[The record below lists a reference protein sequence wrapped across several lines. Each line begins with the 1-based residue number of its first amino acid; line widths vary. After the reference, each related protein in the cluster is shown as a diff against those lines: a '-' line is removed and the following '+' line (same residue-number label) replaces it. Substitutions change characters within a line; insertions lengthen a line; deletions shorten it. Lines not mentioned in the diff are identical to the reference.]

1 MAMSSPEVAKIQD
14 LKGGGGLVAVTGKR
28 PMPKPGKSMYI
39 TERHIRDAASDTFK
53 GRQSTKPVLKFK
65 ADLNG
70 NVRRLFAALQDG
82 SYKDLLQYYR
92 KVIVNNNDKIR
103 ICDAP
108 LLDSLLLEH
117 LWLVFVKPAYDLVN
131 PGVARNCLPEH
142 GITAR
147 RREHS
152 VLKEAK
158 RLFYDQRHLQWLV
171 DVDQRL
177 CYRHVTVKCYRR
189 GMKVLRDK
197 VMAMAPA
204 PDASPTVFFP
214 PEWLDYGFWK
224 WLTDFGEDVGFVDG
238 KLPIGTPTSPY
249 IHQIVMLSFD
259 CWLRDNFEWAI
270 RYADNTFIATATKQ
284 EAQQTLWRVRQ
295 FWWYETGIR
304 AKRQTSRIVAIDDKG
319 VDICGYVLYRFP
331 GKKATDHNKGLTLIR
346 RSTLQRARKAENDRS
361 WASYFGLMQHA
372 DTYRIMQQIENDMKL
387 SQLTAKIRIDREMDA
402 KNIPMQNV
410 PSLQTLTLYK
420 YEIRQS
426 KGEDNWIKC
435 LIGTP
440 EVNKETGEPTGK
452 TLAYEFHGNYQG
464 IIRWIRE
471 LEKLFPDKEFL
482 PIEDARIVNECGY
495 IFEGSTNQLRYIE
508 EGEI

>member
-1 MAMSSPEVAKIQD
+1 MSSPEVAKIQD
-14 LKGGGGLVAVTGKR
+14 LKGGGGLVAVTGRR

-39 TERHIRDAASDTFK
+39 TEQHIRDAVFETFR
-53 GRQSTKPVLKFK
+53 GRQQTKPVLDFK
-65 ADLNG
+65 AGLGMNI
-70 NVRRLFAALQDG
+70 RQIHAAVCDG
-82 SYKDLLQYYR
+82 SYREMLCYYQKEVENKNG
-92 KVIVNNNDKIR
+92 KVRAI
-103 ICDAP
+103 DAP
-108 LLDSLLLEH
+108 LLKALIIEH
-117 LWLVFVKPAYDLVN
+117 VWLVVLRPIYDRVN

-142 GITAR
+142 GITAK
-147 RREHS
+147 RREFS

-158 RLFYDQRHLQWLV
+158 RLFYDLRHLHWLV
-171 DVDQRL
+171 DVDQRQ
-177 CYRHVTVKCYRR
+177 CYQRVTVKAYRR
-189 GMKVLRDK
+189 GMKYMRAK
-197 VMAMAPA
+197 VMTLK
-204 PDASPTVFFP
+204 DVP
-214 PEWLDYGFWK
+214 PLWREYGFWH
-224 WLTDFGEDVGFVDG
+224 WLIDFGEAVSFVDG
-238 KLPIGTPTSPY
+238 HLPIGTPTSPY
-249 IHQIVMLSFD
+249 VHQIVMLSFD
-259 CWLRDNFEWAI
+259 YWLCENYDWRI
-270 RYADNTFIATATKQ
+270 RYADNVFIALPTKE
-284 EAQQTLWRVRQ
+284 EAHQALWRVRQ
-295 FWWYETGIR
+295 FWWYEQGIR
-304 AKRQTSRIVAIDDKG
+304 AKRQTARIVAIDDKG
-319 VDICGYVLYRFP
+319 VDICGYRLYRFP

-471 LEKLFPDKEFL
+471 LEKLFPGKEFL